1 MPRFDCQACGACCC
15 NTRRNRAAGNSDYI
29 EIEKTDVLLQIEHRP
44 LLKTIAARNE
54 DGAWFMKLTGVEQ
67 RCINLD
73 GDLGEGVGC
82 SIYKLRPTGCK
93 RVEAGDEEC
102 LAARRLH
109 LFNGPV

>member
-1 MPRFDCQACGACCC
+1 MARVDCQACGACCC
-15 NTRRNRAAGNSDYI
+15 NTRRNRAAGTSDYI

-54 DGAWFMKLTGVEQ
+54 DGAWFMKLTGDEQ

-82 SIYKLRPTGCK
+82 GIYKLRPTGCK